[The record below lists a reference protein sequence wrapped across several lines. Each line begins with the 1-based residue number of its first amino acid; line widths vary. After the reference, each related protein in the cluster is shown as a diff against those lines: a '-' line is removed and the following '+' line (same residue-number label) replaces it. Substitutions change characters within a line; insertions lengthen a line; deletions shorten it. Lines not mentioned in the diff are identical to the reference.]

1 MEGLVKSN
9 SGWLKVK
16 IVVFSDCLTGWDL
29 KRKREETMIDGDED
43 QVITT
48 PASNN
53 QTPNTI
59 EWSGRNGIGIKWVAV
74 FVLVAAVV
82 GGAVGTAV
90 DRLVSP
96 AGNSSSGVP
105 LKLRVSNLAPGPSLV
120 NGVSIPSIVQKV
132 LPEVVSI
139 DASGTLFGVSGG
151 SQFGIGNGIPGEQF
165 KSAGTGMVVS
175 KSGLV
180 LTNNHVVAG
189 ATSVAVTLDGQTK
202 ALPAHVVGTDPS
214 HDMALLQINNPPSNL
229 HPVTFGSSTALQPG
243 DAVIAIG
250 NALGLSAGSPTVT
263 SGIVS
268 ALGRQVTATIPT
280 INQTETLTNM
290 IQTDAAI
297 NPGNSGGPLV
307 DSSGAVVG
315 MNTATAGTTSNGT
328 QAQNI
333 GFAIPSS
340 AIEAELP
347 NLERGGTSGAPG
359 AYMGVEVEDDSPSL
373 AFEYGLAVQKGAV
386 VVAVE
391 PGSPASSAGLSA
403 GDVIVAMDGKPVNS
417 ASSLSSI
424 ESSLHPGQ
432 KVPVVVYEGA
442 NKVTLTITLGTRPA
456 A

>member
-1 MEGLVKSN
+1 
-9 SGWLKVK
+9 
-16 IVVFSDCLTGWDL
+16 
-29 KRKREETMIDGDED
+29 MIDGDAD
-43 QVITT
+43 QVIAA
-48 PASNN
+48 PAGHNQISN
-53 QTPNTI
+53 TVAMST
-59 EWSGRNGIGIKWVAV
+59 SRGVRLKWVV
-74 FVLVAAVV
+74 GLVALAAVV
-82 GGAVGTAV
+82 GGAVGAGV
-90 DRLVSP
+90 DRLTAPTGTV
-96 AGNSSSGVP
+96 SSGVP
-105 LKLRVSNLAPGPSLV
+105 LKLQVSNLLPGPAIV
-120 NGVSIPSIVQKV
+120 NGVSIPNIVQKD

-139 DASGTLFGVSGG
+139 DAGGTLFGVSGG

-165 KSAGTGMVVS
+165 KSAGTGMVIS
-175 KSGLV
+175 KTGLV

-214 HDMALLQINNPPSNL
+214 HDMALLQINDPPNNL
-229 HPVTFGSSTALQPG
+229 HPVTFGNSTVLQPG

-307 DSSGAVVG
+307 DSSGAVIG
-315 MNTATAGTTSNGT
+315 MNTATAGTTSGGT
-328 QAQNI
+328 PAQNI

-340 AIEAELP
+340 AIESELP
-347 NLERGGTSGAPG
+347 GLERGGTSGAPG

-403 GDVIVAMDGKPVNS
+403 GDVIVEMDGKPVDS

-424 ESSLHPGQ
+424 EGALRSGL

-442 NKVTLTITLGTRPA
+442 KKVTVSITLGTRPA